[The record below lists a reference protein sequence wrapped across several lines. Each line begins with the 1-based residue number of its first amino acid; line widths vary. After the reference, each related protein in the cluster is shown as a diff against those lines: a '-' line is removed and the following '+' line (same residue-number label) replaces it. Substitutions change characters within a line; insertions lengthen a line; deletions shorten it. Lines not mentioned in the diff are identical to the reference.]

1 MTTKIFK
8 LFTLLFVVSFLL
20 VSCNK
25 DEDLTPQT
33 PDPTTNGNTVVTPP
47 NQDNSATVN
56 AFSSATEND
65 SIDCYVPVL
74 PMTFAYEDGTTVTA
88 ETEEDLEEIFS
99 AEPYPWDFAYP
110 VNLENPVSGETTT
123 AADEQ
128 ELLEILTA
136 CEEWDD
142 EDGDWEGDGNCD
154 DIDFD
159 FGTLACYDLTFP
171 LAFILQDSSTVSAAN
186 EDELF
191 SLFSSGAAIEDFV
204 YPITLTS
211 IEDGSEHVANNESEL
226 EVLLEA
232 CGDYFDDEDGDL
244 ENNPV
249 YLLTLISVGSDNF
262 PAPDC
267 YDYVYPVSAF
277 NQDSVAV
284 TFNNDAEIGAIFDSA
299 TEDSYFTDFVY
310 PVTVTVTATG
320 ETVTAANTEEV
331 YALLEDCE

>member
-1 MTTKIFK
+1 
-8 LFTLLFVVSFLL
+8 
-20 VSCNK
+20 
-25 DEDLTPQT
+25 
-33 PDPTTNGNTVVTPP
+33 
-47 NQDNSATVN
+47 
-56 AFSSATEND
+56 
-65 SIDCYVPVL
+65 
-74 PMTFAYEDGTTVTA
+74 MTFAYEDGTTVTA

-123 AADEQ
+123 AAAEQ

-171 LAFILQDSSTVSAAN
+171 LTFILQDSSTVSAAN